1 MLLILIMVA
10 ALVLAAVVLAV
21 LAVLVVVVAGI
32 HGDERRKSLS
42 AAPCTRTGAVAR
54 RVLGVHAA
62 SHHAVHRARADARR

>member
-10 ALVLAAVVLAV
+10 ALVLAAAV